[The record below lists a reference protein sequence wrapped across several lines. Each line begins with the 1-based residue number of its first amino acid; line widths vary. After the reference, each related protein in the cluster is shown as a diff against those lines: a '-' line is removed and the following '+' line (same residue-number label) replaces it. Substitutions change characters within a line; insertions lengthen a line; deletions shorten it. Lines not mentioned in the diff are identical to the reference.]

1 MSNLSKTR
9 NARVNEVDILRGMAI
24 VLMVIFHF
32 CYNLA
37 AFDWL
42 DISTNKD
49 IEWRVFRAVIV
60 SGFLLAVG
68 MSSYLVYSKHVN
80 LIKLSKTVA
89 KLITVA
95 LLLTVGSLFMYP
107 NAWVYFGIIH
117 FIAVALPISVIFAR
131 FPTVALI
138 IGVACLAA
146 YHLDWISMR
155 PIWLWSI
162 EHLSIP
168 RKTTDLVSFIP
179 WISPVLIGIYLMHK
193 SLFNIKIS
201 ENVIS
206 NKLALL
212 GRHSLAIYLIH
223 QPIMYGA
230 MLAISKL

>member
-9 NARVNEVDILRGMAI
+9 NPRVNEVDILRGMAI

-80 LIKLSKTVA
+80 LIKLSKTVV
-89 KLITVA
+89 KLIAVA

-138 IGVACLAA
+138 IGVTCLGA

-155 PIWLWSI
+155 PIWLWSV

-206 NKLALL
+206 NKLAFL